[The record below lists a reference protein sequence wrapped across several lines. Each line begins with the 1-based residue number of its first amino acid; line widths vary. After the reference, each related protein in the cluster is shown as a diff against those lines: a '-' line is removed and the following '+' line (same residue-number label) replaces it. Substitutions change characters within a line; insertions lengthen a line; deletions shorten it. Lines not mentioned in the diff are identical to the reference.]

1 MTNRRS
7 TQGRPWL
14 AVGVVLGLLAAPG
27 GAAAGAV
34 PRTADP
40 DSARHWLVLNFDTQP
55 VGRQIAQQGNAALQR
70 IRAGIRITAPALP
83 RPQRD
88 ELASR
93 RAQLDG

>member
-7 TQGRPWL
+7 TQGQPWL
-14 AVGVVLGLLAAPG
+14 AVGLVLGLLAAPG
-27 GAAAGAV
+27 GAADGPV
-34 PRTADP
+34 PSTADP

-70 IRAGIRITAPALP
+70 IRAGIRVTAPALP

-93 RAQLDG
+93 QAQLDG